1 MVLTLQLPEDVC
13 QITGIQSQFVLG
25 EGFGIVD
32 STRKHFRQIRD
43 ERGHGGWQG
52 RIQIAVEKHLDKNDM
67 KQRYFADR
75 VMVKDNWRQIMI
87 SL

>member
-75 VMVKDNWRQIMI
+75 VM
-87 SL
+87 